1 MADKNS
7 KSAQKK
13 ESRART
19 KEKYH
24 RAAFIAEYT
33 EKKYNHIYKEANQF
47 YEKLYKRYPNK
58 TKLSTCPE
66 FKTWETE
73 IEKGQET
80 TPQPAPATIT
90 DLSSTDNMQ
99 INIQLMD
106 ASDVQ
111 ETRDTLMFQDIQ
123 PSLLDE
129 INTETVDEILK
140 ELRECKVT
148 SDIFNYTEDE
158 QGIEDI
164 CMNIEIDNAIN
175 ELSPLER
182 ELLNY

>member
-1 MADKNS
+1 MDDKITKN
-7 KSAQKK
+7 AQKK

-19 KEKYH
+19 KIKFH

-33 EKKYNHIYKEANQF
+33 EKKYNNIYKEAKQF

-73 IEKGQET
+73 IENAQKT
-80 TPQPAPATIT
+80 TPQPAPSTIT

-111 ETRDTLMFQDIQ
+111 ETQDTLMFQNIQ
-123 PSLLDE
+123 PSLIDEINPKILDE
-129 INTETVDEILK
+129 IIKD
-140 ELRECKVT
+140 LRECT
-148 SDIFNYTEDE
+148 DISDIFNYIEHE
-158 QGIEDI
+158 QDIEDI
-164 CMNIEIDNAIN
+164 GMNIEIDNDIN
-175 ELSPLER
+175 ELTPLER